1 MLSFNIHFFQMYM
14 NRVFLIMNGVYC
26 DNENIEVVKILAQNE
41 VLGRSKICDDLPIV
55 ATATQ

>member
-41 VLGRSKICDDLPIV
+41 VLGRSKSGDDLLIV